1 MTQKIVPPA
10 QLDNTKIHTREAY
23 RQWQRE
29 MYAYHAA
36 ICEEEQEAARKE
48 AAALQESQREMTDN
62 EYFLMAVEREK
73 QRQQREAQREAE
85 RERIAEEKAEY
96 MASLPDVAVISESNP
111 VCFVDQIMHWT
122 RQGYTL
128 APNAEVDI
136 LFGLHRVC
144 LDKPAAA
151 KKAAK

>member
-1 MTQKIVPPA
+1 MTQKIEMPA

-29 MYAYHAA
+29 MYAYSEALR
-36 ICEEEQEAARKE
+36 EEEQEAERKA

-62 EYFLMAVEREK
+62 EYFVMAVEREK
-73 QRQQREAQREAE
+73 SRQQREAE
-85 RERIAEEKAEY
+85 REAERQQAEAEKAAY
-96 MASLPDVAVISESNP
+96 LASLPDVAVISESNP
-111 VCFVDQIMHWT
+111 VCFVQQIMHWT
-122 RQGYTL
+122 CQGYTL
-128 APNAEVDI
+128 AENAEVDI

-144 LDKPAAA
+144 LDKSALA